1 MTKIIIQFW
10 IFDGSFCADSP
21 IEWFCDLSC
30 EAAKPKGISLYLSLS
45 PSFLSLVL
53 TSRTRGYTLRSIK
66 FQFQISR
73 AGCVRDQEQEALTM
87 KRVFGVKKNKDPP
100 PSVQDASEKVRFI
113 SESSNSFNQT
123 AYQR

>member
-1 MTKIIIQFW
+1 M
-10 IFDGSFCADSP
+10 
-21 IEWFCDLSC
+21 
-30 EAAKPKGISLYLSLS
+30 
-45 PSFLSLVL
+45 
-53 TSRTRGYTLRSIK
+53 
-66 FQFQISR
+66 
-73 AGCVRDQEQEALTM
+73 RDQEQEALTM